1 MACIVRVTIYG
12 DFLRSTGIIMRVL
25 HVLCVAFC
33 LSAIPGQADDSAQTP
48 LSAQLEKAGGNK
60 PELQTALDRAPVT
73 EREGMEFLIENMPE
87 RDLKSLKADYLLENN
102 RLAYVAWREA
112 PWSEKIPKEV
122 FLNDILPYASI
133 NEKRDDWRK
142 DFYER
147 FSPLVKDAKSPS
159 QAATILNQK
168 VFSILNV
175 KYSTARKKADQSPL
189 ESMESGLASCSGLS
203 VILIDACRA
212 VGVPARFVGTPR
224 WSDNSG
230 NHSWVEIWDNG
241 WHFTGACEPAGDKL
255 NDAWFIGRAAGAKRD
270 DRTYAIYASSFRRTP
285 QHFPLVWDR
294 RNEDVPSVNV
304 TDRYTNLGKPIS
316 EGHKQ
321 IYFRVTAG
329 ERKRVRA
336 ELILLDAAGKEVW
349 KGLSNDERF
358 DANDHAGTP
367 LKAGEKYRIEAKL
380 GEDSEGVDFEVTN
393 DSANVIDIRLP
404 PVG

>member
-1 MACIVRVTIYG
+1 MRMAMRTRHQ
-12 DFLRSTGIIMRVL
+12 FLVL
-25 HVLCVAFC
+25 
-33 LSAIPGQADDSAQTP
+33 AIALLAAPCFADEKDPGALT
-48 LSAQLEKAGGNK
+48 AQLDKAGDNK
-60 PELQTALDRAPVT
+60 TELQSALDRAPHA
-73 EREGMEFLIENMPE
+73 EREGIEFLIENMPE
-87 RDLKSLKADYLLENN
+87 RDLKTLKAEYLLENS
-102 RLAYVAWREA
+102 RLAYKAWHESA
-112 PWSEKIPKEV
+112 WKENIPKDV

-168 VFSILNV
+168 VFPILKV
-175 KYSTARKKADQSPL
+175 KYSTGRKKADQSPL

-270 DRTYAIYASSFRRTP
+270 DRTYAIYASSFRKTP
-285 QHFPLVWDR
+285 QYFPLVWDR
-294 RNEDVPSVNV
+294 GNEEVSSVNV
-304 TDRYTNLGKPIS
+304 TDRYTNLSKPIPD
-316 EGHKQ
+316 GHKQ

-329 ERKRVRA
+329 ETKRIRA
-336 ELILLDAAGKEVW
+336 ELKLLDAAGKEIW
-349 KGLSNDERF
+349 KGTSNDERF

-367 LKAGEKYRIEAKL
+367 LKIGEKYRIQAKA
-380 GEDSEGVDFEVTN
+380 GEDNESVEFEVTAN
-393 DSANVIDIRLP
+393 GANVVHVHLP
-404 PVG
+404 PA